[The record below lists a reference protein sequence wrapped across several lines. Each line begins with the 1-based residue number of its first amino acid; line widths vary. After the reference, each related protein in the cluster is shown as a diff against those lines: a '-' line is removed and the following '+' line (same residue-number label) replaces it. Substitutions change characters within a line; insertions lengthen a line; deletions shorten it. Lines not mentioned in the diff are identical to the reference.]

1 MTFTEPAVPLTALA
15 PYLGR
20 FVRLVFEQ
28 DGVVTTTRG
37 FLTEI
42 KSGVFV
48 VDDLDYVAQKYVLR
62 AYNIANQLIAGEEN
76 Q

>member
-1 MTFTEPAVPLTALA
+1 MGINEPAVPLSALT

-20 FVRLVFEQ
+20 FVRIHVDR
-28 DGVVTTTRG
+28 DGLEHVVRG

-48 VDDLDYVAQKYVLR
+48 VDDMDYVTQKYVLR
-62 AYNIANQLIAGEEN
+62 VYNIASELIAGQEI
-76 Q
+76 